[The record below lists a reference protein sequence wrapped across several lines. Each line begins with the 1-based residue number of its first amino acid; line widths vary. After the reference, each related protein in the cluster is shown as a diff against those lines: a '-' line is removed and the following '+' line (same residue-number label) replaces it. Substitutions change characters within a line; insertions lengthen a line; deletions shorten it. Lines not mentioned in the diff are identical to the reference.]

1 MGTQNLLNLP
11 IGTFLNRSLF
21 FLFNPTMKLSVM
33 LLGLRFLLAH
43 SATMHEND
51 KARNANRQ
59 NEDAQDNIVENEI
72 TTIDEQHEA
81 NDKARNFNVQNE
93 DAQNEKTTIDEQI
106 RENKFSEISDER
118 KENAASENRQRM
130 QKIPPKLKKHATS
143 RQMFFMP
150 KPRKRTPCQI
160 KCSKR
165 CLPLLGFI
173 LPIPWVFCLGSC
185 NMNCPKEN

>member
-1 MGTQNLLNLP
+1 MGITEP
-11 IGTFLNRSLF
+11 FEFANRYLFESFSF
-21 FLFNPTMKLSVM
+21 FLFNPIMKLSVM
-33 LLGLRFLLAH
+33 LLGLRLLLAH
-43 SATMHEND
+43 SATMQEEND

-81 NDKARNFNVQNE
+81 NE

-130 QKIPPKLKKHATS
+130 QKIPLKLKKHATS
-143 RQMFFMP
+143 RQMLFTPFE
-150 KPRKRTPCQI
+150 KRKKRSTCLT
-160 KCSKR
+160 KCADY
-165 CLPLLGFI
+165 CLTLLTFI
-173 LPIPWVFCLGSC
+173 IVYPYLICLGDC
-185 NMNCPKEN
+185 TVKCEY

>member
-1 MGTQNLLNLP
+1 MGITEP
-11 IGTFLNRSLF
+11 FEFANRYLFESFFF

-51 KARNANRQ
+51 KARNAN
-59 NEDAQDNIVENEI
+59 I
-72 TTIDEQHEA
+72 
-81 NDKARNFNVQNE
+81 QNE
-93 DAQNEKTTIDEQI
+93 DAQNEKTTIGEQI

-130 QKIPPKLKKHATS
+130 QKIPPKLKKHATP
-143 RQMFFMP
+143 RQMFLMS

-165 CLPLLGFI
+165 CLPLLGSI

>member
-1 MGTQNLLNLP
+1 MGITEP
-11 IGTFLNRSLF
+11 FEFANRYLFESFSF
-21 FLFNPTMKLSVM
+21 FLFNPIMKLSVM
-33 LLGLRFLLAH
+33 LLGLRLLLAH
-43 SATMHEND
+43 SATVEEND

-81 NDKARNFNVQNE
+81 NDKARNFNIQNE

-130 QKIPPKLKKHATS
+130 QKIPLKLKKHATS
-143 RQMFFMP
+143 RQMFLMS
-150 KPRKRTPCQI
+150 KPRKRTPCQV
-160 KCSKR
+160 KCFKG
-165 CLPLLGFI
+165 CLPLLAI
-173 LPIPWVFCLGSC
+173 IPFPWIICLGSC